1 MRIQL
6 SDHFTYGRLFRFTFP
21 SIIMMVFTSIY
32 SVVDGFFISN
42 YVGKV
47 PFAALNLVMPLFIIL
62 GSVGFMLGSGGNAI
76 VARTLGEG
84 DRSKANRYFS
94 FLVLAC
100 MGLGL
105 LVFLVGFASLSP
117 IARFLGASGE
127 ILGNS
132 VLYGRIV
139 LCGMP
144 FFMLQ
149 NLFQS
154 FCITAERPKLG
165 LAFTVASGLAN
176 MILDALFVAV
186 FKWGL
191 AGAAWATVISEVVG
205 GLGPVFYFLRP
216 NASLLR
222 LGRTRWYGRVLLQS
236 CFNGSSEL
244 MSNIAASIVS
254 VLYNWQ
260 LLSYAGPDGVA
271 AYGVLMYI
279 SFFFSAMFIGY
290 AVGVSPVVGFHYGAG
305 NKKELKNLLHRS
317 FLLIGVSG
325 ICMWALAS
333 LSAPLLCRVFVG
345 YDENLY
351 RMTVWALRIHAFCFL
366 LGGFNIFTSSFFTA
380 LNNGGVSALVSFLR
394 TLVFETGSVELLPLA
409 LGLNGIWAATVIAES
424 AALTVSLLCLFW
436 QRPRY
441 GY

>member
-6 SDHFTYGRLFRFTFP
+6 SDHFTYGRLLRFTFP

-32 SVVDGFFISN
+32 SVVDGFFVSN

-84 DRSKANRYFS
+84 DRTKANRYFS

-100 MGLGL
+100 MGFGL
-105 LVFLVGFASLSP
+105 LVSLVGFALLSH

-127 ILGNS
+127 ILDLS

-149 NLFQS
+149 NQFQS

-165 LAFTVASGLAN
+165 LAFTVASGLSN
-176 MILDALFVAV
+176 MVLDALFVGV

-216 NASLLR
+216 NTSLLR
-222 LGRTRWYGRVLLQS
+222 LGPTHWYGKVLLQS
-236 CFNGSSEL
+236 CLNGSSEL

-260 LLSYAGPDGVA
+260 LLSYAGSDGVA

-279 SFFFSAMFIGY
+279 SFFFNAMFIGY
-290 AVGVSPVVGFHYGAG
+290 AVGVSPVIGFHYGAG
-305 NKKELKNLLHRS
+305 NKKELGNLLQRS
-317 FLLIGVSG
+317 LLLIGSSG
-325 ICMWALAS
+325 ICMWVLAS
-333 LSAPLLCRVFVG
+333 LSAPLLCRIFVG
-345 YDENLY
+345 YDEGLY
-351 RMTVWALRIHAFCFL
+351 RMTVMALRIYSFSFL
-366 LGGFNIFTSSFFTA
+366 LGGFNIFVSSFFTA

-394 TLVFETGSVELLPLA
+394 TLVFETGSVQLLPLA
-409 LGLNGIWAATVIAES
+409 LGLNGIWAAIIVAES
-424 AALTVSLLCLFW
+424 AALTVSLACLHW
-436 QRPRY
+436 QRPHY

>member
-205 GLGPVFYFLRP
+205 GLGPVFYFPQTEREPFAAWTHPLVWESAVAILFQRVFGVDEQH
-216 NASLLR
+216 SRQYR
-222 LGRTRWYGRVLLQS
+222 LGALQ
-236 CFNGSSEL
+236 L
-244 MSNIAASIVS
+244 A
-254 VLYNWQ
+254 
-260 LLSYAGPDGVA
+260 VA
-271 AYGVLMYI
+271 
-279 SFFFSAMFIGY
+279 
-290 AVGVSPVVGFHYGAG
+290 
-305 NKKELKNLLHRS
+305 
-317 FLLIGVSG
+317 
-325 ICMWALAS
+325 
-333 LSAPLLCRVFVG
+333 
-345 YDENLY
+345 
-351 RMTVWALRIHAFCFL
+351 
-366 LGGFNIFTSSFFTA
+366 
-380 LNNGGVSALVSFLR
+380 FLR
-394 TLVFETGSVELLPLA
+394 GA
-409 LGLNGIWAATVIAES
+409 
-424 AALTVSLLCLFW
+424 
-436 QRPRY
+436 
-441 GY
+441 